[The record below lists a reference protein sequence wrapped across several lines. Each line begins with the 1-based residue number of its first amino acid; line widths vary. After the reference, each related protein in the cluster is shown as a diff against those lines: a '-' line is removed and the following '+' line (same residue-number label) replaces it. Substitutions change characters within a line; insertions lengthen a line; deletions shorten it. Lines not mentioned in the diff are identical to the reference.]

1 MSNIKYI
8 KCINLYDR
16 VDRIGTH
23 LCVYISTILVA
34 IKNNYRINL
43 TKPKTEYRYYNSIFV
58 KFLFDFIEEYNEK
71 EFGIILKEFEKI
83 EEINVS
89 ESTNISFFH
98 KFITGLKNIESDYVT
113 YFKEKIFKDRI
124 ENFNKLVLDKNYIIP
139 INFEKTIVVHLRL
152 DDRRNTFHNKNDIL
166 NYSNNLTK
174 FIDTG
179 YKTGYKDPHGRSY
192 LGQSAIKEDI
202 INERIKLVLSN
213 HPDHDVIIITSPG
226 SNHSLPYKTI
236 KSSDESYDLFLLSKC
251 NILIGSM
258 SSFSFASMFYGN
270 HEAIYYPLWDHA
282 VIFGLTTKYDKTTNI
297 TLF

>member
-1 MSNIKYI
+1 MIDIHY
-8 KCINLYDR
+8 INLHESTDR
-16 VDRIGTH
+16 LGSQ
-23 LCVYISTILVA
+23 LCIYISIILVA

-43 TKPKTEYRYYNSIFV
+43 TKPKTKYRYYNSIFV
-58 KFLFDFIEEYNEK
+58 TFLFDFIEEYNEK
-71 EFGIILKEFEKI
+71 EFGIILRKESEIKKI
-83 EEINVS
+83 KIKEDINFW
-89 ESTNISFFH
+89 TI
-98 KFITGLKNIESDYVT
+98 FINGLKDIKSDYIT
-113 YFKEKIFKDRI
+113 YFKENIFKDRI
-124 ENFNKLVLDKNYIIP
+124 EHFNKLVLDKKYIVP

-166 NYSNNLTK
+166 NYSNK
-174 FIDTG
+174 FKEIVNTDNNNFTHPG
-179 YKTGYKDPHGRSY
+179 Y

-202 INERIKLVLSN
+202 INERIKSVLVN
-213 HPDHDVIIITSPG
+213 HPDHDVVIITSPN

-258 SSFSFASMFYGN
+258 STFSFSAMFYGN
-270 HEAIYYPLWDHA
+270 HAAIYYPLWDHA